1 MPHVP
6 VMDRPAPA
14 SSQST
19 QGTPPGEDSPPGE
32 HSAPAAPAV
41 ARRALFGFGA
51 LAAAWSSSKAIAT
64 PPRIPADVEP
74 NSLLVRLVSRL
85 TMGLTTEEHAL
96 ANALG
101 YEGYLEYHLNHS
113 AIPDAAMDTM
123 LADQVRFSTLTMT
136 YEQLLQIAAGQAAN
150 ECIEAAVFRNV
161 FSKRQ
166 FFERMVEFWTD
177 HFNIDISGERASR
190 LKPIDDRDVIRPN
203 ALGNFR
209 TLLDASAHSPAML
222 YYLNND
228 ISVAGNPNENY
239 ARELLELHTMGAD
252 GGYSQQDVA
261 EVARCFT
268 GWTIWRD
275 ASGAAAGTF
284 RYNQTAHDTTQKIV
298 LGHVIPA
305 RTAAAGIQDGL
316 DVLNILLDHPSTAN
330 YVSKKLCSWL
340 LGRNTPQ
347 ATINAVAAVY
357 SSSGGDIKSMIREA
371 LSPNNL
377 AAAEMKFKRPWH
389 LFINCMRVVP
399 TTITNTSQF
408 RSRLITAGQPRF
420 GWPTPDGYPDHVDY
434 WVGNVMPRW
443 NFGADLMNANLPIGG
458 ISVNTTGYFAGLTTA
473 PQVVGRVNDA
483 LEGGEMPQ
491 SERTLLENY
500 LQPTPTS
507 VTQQREALGL
517 AMASPSFQWY

>member
-1 MPHVP
+1 MPDAT
-6 VMDRPAPA
+6 VMDR
-14 SSQST
+14 
-19 QGTPPGEDSPPGE
+19 
-32 HSAPAAPAV
+32 AAPAPSNPSEDPPGGHRAPAGPPV
-41 ARRALFGFGA
+41 ARRALFRFGA
-51 LAAAWSSSKAIAT
+51 LAAAWSSAKAMAT
-64 PPRIPADVEP
+64 PPQVPADVEP

-85 TMGLTTEEHAL
+85 TMGLTTEELAL

-101 YEGYLEYHLNHS
+101 YQGYLEYHLNHT
-113 AIPDAAMDTM
+113 AIADTALDTM
-123 LADQVRFSTLTMT
+123 LADQVRFSTLPMT
-136 YEQLLQIAAGQAAN
+136 YEQMLQVAAGQVAN

-166 FFERMVEFWTD
+166 FFERMVEFWSD
-177 HFNIDISGERASR
+177 HFNIDISGERTSR
-190 LKPIDDRDVIRPN
+190 MKPIDDRDVIRPN
-203 ALGNFR
+203 AMGNFR
-209 TLLDASAHSPAML
+209 TLLNASAHSPAML

-275 ASGAAAGTF
+275 ASGATAGTF
-284 RYNQTAHDTTQKIV
+284 RYNQAVHDTGQKVV

-305 RTAAAGIQDGL
+305 RSAAAGIQDGL

-330 YVSKKLCSWL
+330 YVSMKLCSWL
-340 LGRNTPQ
+340 LGRSTPQ
-347 ATINAVAAVY
+347 ATISAVAGVY
-357 SSSGGDIKSMIREA
+357 TSSGGDIKTMIREA
-371 LSPNNL
+371 LKANNL

-389 LFINCMRVVP
+389 LFIHCMRVVP
-399 TTITNTSQF
+399 TTITNTSQL
-408 RSRLITAGQPRF
+408 RSRLVTAGQPRF

-434 WVGNVMPRW
+434 WVGNIMPRW
-443 NFGADLMNANLPIGG
+443 NFGADLMNASQPIGG

-491 SERTLLENY
+491 GERTLLENY

-507 VTQQREALGL
+507 VTQQREVLGL
-517 AMASPSFQWY
+517 AMSSPSFQWY